1 LSTELT
7 SFIIYLINRIVG
19 ILMKL
24 SSIKK
29 MPVLIDGT
37 SNKKINVRNQ
47 MDVSFR
53 FFFFQQENE
62 DWIYRW
68 TDE

>member
-1 LSTELT
+1 
-7 SFIIYLINRIVG
+7 
-19 ILMKL
+19 MKL
-24 SSIKK
+24 SSIKE

-37 SNKKINVRNQ
+37 SNKKINVRSQ

-62 DWIYRW
+62 D
-68 TDE
+68 